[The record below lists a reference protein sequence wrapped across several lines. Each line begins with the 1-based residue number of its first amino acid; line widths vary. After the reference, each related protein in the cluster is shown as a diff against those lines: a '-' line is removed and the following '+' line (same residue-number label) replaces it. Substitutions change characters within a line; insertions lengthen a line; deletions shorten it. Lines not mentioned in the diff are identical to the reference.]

1 MLYSGTGVIVV
12 LPEDKI
18 NDINEYNIWNESL
31 VYEEYNVSL
40 DNFIVGLFYTEQAGN
55 YILATDIE
63 LKKLMAP
70 IGCSTLPIGR
80 SDALITVDKHISNRL
95 DIQYGC

>member
-1 MLYSGTGVIVV
+1 MEIAGCVGSDTGRCNACTTGLCPAGIAAQKECLVKRLDV
-12 LPEDKI
+12 DKVAQ
-18 NDINEYNIWNESL
+18 NL
-31 VYEEYNVSL
+31 V
-40 DNFIVGLFYTEQAGN
+40 N

-70 IGCSTLPIGR
+70 VGCSTLPVGR

-95 DIQYGC
+95 DIQYSC

>member
-1 MLYSGTGVIVV
+1 MIPLDFQECLVKRLDV
-12 LPEDKI
+12 DKVAQ
-18 NDINEYNIWNESL
+18 NL
-31 VYEEYNVSL
+31 V
-40 DNFIVGLFYTEQAGN
+40 N

-70 IGCSTLPIGR
+70 VGCSTLPVGR

-95 DIQYGC
+95 DIQYSC